1 MMGKYTEELF
11 EAIKLSIKHN
21 NSNEY
26 IGLHE
31 PYFQGTNALSYI
43 KDCIDSGWV
52 SSAGEWISRLEKK
65 ICEFTGAEYAIAV
78 TNGSVGLRL
87 ALHSIGVKPL
97 DEVIIPP
104 LTFVATANA
113 VSHLGAI
120 PHFVDINKENLGM
133 CHRSLQR
140 RLESIAKKK
149 SGFVINKKTGRRIT
163 AIMPVHIF
171 GIPADIIEIKK
182 VADHWGL
189 PIVEDAAE
197 ALGSRHFKNG
207 EYTHCGLNGEIGVF
221 SFNGNKIIT
230 TGGGGILITNNKQVA
245 EKSRYLSTTAKASHP
260 WEFNHTEI
268 GWNDR
273 MPNINAALG
282 VSQLESIN
290 EKLELKKNL
299 FQTYKKNLLNIEGI
313 EIIED
318 QTKNIKNNWLINLRF
333 LDKKRENALL
343 KRESLLRKA
352 HSEKILLR
360 PVWKLLHTLEMYKD
374 SPRSKLKVAEDQE
387 ARLISLPSSP
397 QLTLM
402 KNQN

>member
-1 MMGKYTEELF
+1 MLENSTEAIF
-11 EAIKLSIKHN
+11 EAIKISIKRE
-21 NSNEY
+21 NEY
-26 IGLHE
+26 QYIGVHE
-31 PYFQGTNALSYI
+31 PCFKGTNALSYL
-43 KDCIDSGWV
+43 KDCIESGWV
-52 SSAGEWISRLEKK
+52 SSAGSWIARLEKK
-65 ICEFTGAEYAIAV
+65 ICEFTGANYAIAV
-78 TNGSVGLRL
+78 TNGTVGLRL
-87 ALHSIGVKPL
+87 ALHAIGVKPF

-120 PHFVDINKENLGM
+120 PHFVDINKDNLGM
-133 CHRSLQR
+133 CHKSLQR
-140 RLESIAKKK
+140 RLESIAEKK
-149 SGFVINKKTGRRIT
+149 SGFVINLETGRKIT

-171 GIPADIIEIKK
+171 GIPANIVEIKK
-182 VADHWGL
+182 VADNWGL

-197 ALGSRHFKNG
+197 ALGSRHFING
-207 EYTHCGLNGEIGVF
+207 GYTHCGLNGEIGVF

-230 TGGGGILITNNKQVA
+230 TGGGGILITNDKQIA
-245 EKSRYLSTTAKASHP
+245 EKCRYLSTTAKASHP

-299 FQTYKKNLLNIEGI
+299 FKTYKNNFSNIEGI

-318 QTKNIKNNWLINLRF
+318 STKNIKNNWLINLRF
-333 LDKKRENALL
+333 LDNKKENALL
-343 KRESLLRKA
+343 KREILLKKA

-374 SPRSKLKVAEDQE
+374 SPRSNLNVAEDQE
-387 ARLISLPSSP
+387 SRLISLPSSP
-397 QLTLM
+397 QLFLM
-402 KNQN
+402 KNKN